1 VVVALMAVL
10 LLGILFN
17 LVAGLFPAILPAS
30 FRRQMPE
37 EPMSLLWNR

>member
-17 LVAGLFPAILPAS
+17 LVAGLFPAILPTS
-30 FRRQMPE
+30 FRREMPE
-37 EPMSLLWNR
+37 EPMNLLWNR